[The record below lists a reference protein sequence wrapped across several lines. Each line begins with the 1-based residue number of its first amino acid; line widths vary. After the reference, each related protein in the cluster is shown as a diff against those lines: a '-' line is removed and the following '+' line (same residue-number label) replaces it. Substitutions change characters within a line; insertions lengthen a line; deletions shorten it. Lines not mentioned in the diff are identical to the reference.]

1 MQAIIMVC
9 VIRTSTFIAA
19 LLFAGSGFAQVPPG
33 VPYDPGKH
41 PNPIVTYVKTK
52 DFRPTTYADARKLA
66 DFDPLG
72 LSEKEGERQSIEIAE
87 PKPAVQKI
95 ELPSDEFPL
104 IKVEYFPV
112 VRQTYLL
119 KTGLALVLDAFKF
132 PKVPIPM
139 NDLTGVL
146 NSAAFRPGEKYWKP
160 RFGPSTVPERLNVR
174 GVAALLF
181 DDNHEF
187 VLFWREGT
195 ECYVIKTTATRADLL
210 RIAADLL

>member
-1 MQAIIMVC
+1 MVC
-9 VIRTSTFIAA
+9 VIRTTTFIAL
-19 LLFAGSGFAQVPPG
+19 LLFTAEAFSQVPPG
-33 VPYDPGKH
+33 VAYDPEKH
-41 PNPIVTYVKTK
+41 PNPIVTYIKSK

-66 DFDPLG
+66 GFDPLG

-87 PKPAVQKI
+87 PKPATQKI
-95 ELPSDEFPL
+95 ELPNDEFPL
-104 IKVEYFPV
+104 VKVEYFPV
-112 VRQTYLL
+112 VRQSYLL
-119 KTGLALVLDAFKF
+119 KTGMTLVLDAFKF

-146 NSAAFRPGEKYWKP
+146 NNAAFRPGEKYWKP
-160 RFGPSTVPERLNVR
+160 RFGPSTVPERVTVR

-181 DDNHEF
+181 DDNQEF

-195 ECYVIKTTATRADLL
+195 ECYIVKTKASRADLF

>member
-1 MQAIIMVC
+1 MVC
-9 VIRTSTFIAA
+9 VIRTTTFIAA
-19 LLFAGSGFAQVPPG
+19 LLFAAPVFAQVPPG

-41 PNPIVTYVKTK
+41 PNPIVTYIKTK

-66 DFDPLG
+66 GFDPLG

-87 PKPAVQKI
+87 PKPATQKI
-95 ELPSDEFPL
+95 ELPNDEFPL

-119 KTGLALVLDAFKF
+119 KTGLELVLDAFKF

-195 ECYVIKTTATRADLL
+195 ECYVVKTKASRADLF

>member
-1 MQAIIMVC
+1 MVR
-9 VIRTSTFIAA
+9 VFRTTTFLAA
-19 LLFAGSGFAQVPPG
+19 LFYAVTAYGQVPPG

-41 PNPIVTYVKTK
+41 PNPIATYIKTK
-52 DFRPTTYADARKLA
+52 DFRPATYADAKKLSG
-66 DFDPLG
+66 FDPLG

-87 PKPAVQKI
+87 PKPAAQKI
-95 ELPSDEFPL
+95 ALPNDEFPL

-119 KTGLALVLDAFKF
+119 KSGVALVLDAFKF

-139 NDLTGVL
+139 NDLTGIL
-146 NSAAFRPGEKYWKP
+146 NNAAFRPGDKFWKS
-160 RFGPSTVPERLNVR
+160 RFGPSTVPERVTVR

-181 DDNHEF
+181 DDNQEL
-187 VLFWREGT
+187 VLFWREGS
-195 ECYVIKTTATRADLL
+195 ECYVVKTKASRADLF

>member
-1 MQAIIMVC
+1 MVR
-9 VIRTSTFIAA
+9 VFRTTTFLATLFYAVAA
-19 LLFAGSGFAQVPPG
+19 FGQVPPG
-33 VPYDPGKH
+33 NPYEPGKH
-41 PNPIVTYVKTK
+41 PNPIVTYIKTK
-52 DFRPTTYADARKLA
+52 DFRMTTYADAKKVSG
-66 DFDPLG
+66 FDPLG

-87 PKPAVQKI
+87 PKPENQKI
-95 ELPSDEFPL
+95 ALPNDEFPL

-119 KTGLALVLDAFKF
+119 KTGLVLVLDGFKF

-139 NDLTGVL
+139 NDLTPIL
-146 NSAAFRPGEKYWKP
+146 NNAAFRPGDKFWKS
-160 RFGPSTVPERLNVR
+160 RFGPSTVPERVTVR
-174 GVAALLF
+174 GVAGLLF

-195 ECYVIKTTATRADLL
+195 ECYVVKTKASRADLF

>member
-1 MQAIIMVC
+1 MVC
-9 VIRTSTFIAA
+9 VIRTTTFIAA
-19 LLFAGSGFAQVPPG
+19 LLFAAPVFSQVPPG
-33 VPYDPGKH
+33 VPFDPMKH
-41 PNPIVTYVKTK
+41 PNPIVTYIKSK

-66 DFDPLG
+66 GFDPLG

-87 PKPAVQKI
+87 PKPATQKI
-95 ELPSDEFPL
+95 ELPNDEFPL

-112 VRQTYLL
+112 VRQSYLL
-119 KTGLALVLDAFKF
+119 KTGMTLVLDAFKF

-146 NSAAFRPGEKYWKP
+146 NNAAFRPGEKYWKP
-160 RFGPSTVPERLNVR
+160 RFGPSTVPERVTVR

-181 DDNHEF
+181 DDNQEF

-195 ECYVIKTTATRADLL
+195 ECYIVKTKASRADLF

>member
-1 MQAIIMVC
+1 MHAIIMFC
-9 VIRTSTFIAA
+9 VIRTTTFIAT
-19 LLFAGSGFAQVPPG
+19 LLFAASAFAQVPPG
-33 VPYDPGKH
+33 VSYDPGKH
-41 PNPIVTYVKTK
+41 PNPIVTYIKTK
-52 DFRPTTYADARKLA
+52 DFRPTTYADAMKLA
-66 DFDPLG
+66 GFDPLG
-72 LSEKEGERQSIEIAE
+72 LSEKEGERKTIEIAE
-87 PKPAVQKI
+87 PKPASQKI
-95 ELPSDEFPL
+95 ELPNDEFPL

-112 VRQTYLL
+112 FRQTYVL
-119 KTGLALVLDAFKF
+119 KSGVALVLDAFKF

-160 RFGPSTVPERLNVR
+160 RFGQSTVPERTNIR

-195 ECYVIKTTATRADLL
+195 ECYVIKTKASRADLL

>member
-1 MQAIIMVC
+1 MVR
-9 VIRTSTFIAA
+9 VIRTTTFLAA
-19 LLFAGSGFAQVPPG
+19 LVLAPSAFGQVPPG
-33 VPYDPGKH
+33 VSYDPGKH

-66 DFDPLG
+66 GFDPLG

-87 PKPAVQKI
+87 PKPAAQKV
-95 ELPSDEFPL
+95 ELPNDEFPL
-104 IKVEYFPV
+104 IKVDYFPV
-112 VRQTYLL
+112 IRQTYLL
-119 KTGLALVLDAFKF
+119 KTGVALVLDAFKF

-139 NDLTGVL
+139 NDLTGIL
-146 NSAAFRPGEKYWKP
+146 NNAAFRPGEKYWKP
-160 RFGPSTVPERLNVR
+160 RFGPSTVPERVTVR

-181 DDNHEF
+181 DDNKEF

-195 ECYVIKTTATRADLL
+195 ECYVVKTKASRADLF

>member
-1 MQAIIMVC
+1 MVR
-9 VIRTSTFIAA
+9 VFRTITFIAA
-19 LLFAGSGFAQVPPG
+19 LLFAVTAFGQVPPG
-33 VPYDPGKH
+33 IPYNPEKH

-52 DFRPTTYADARKLA
+52 EFRMTTYADAKKVSG
-66 DFDPLG
+66 FDPLG

-87 PKPAVQKI
+87 PKPATQKI
-95 ELPSDEFPL
+95 VLPNDEFPL

-112 VRQTYLL
+112 VRQRYLL
-119 KTGLALVLDAFKF
+119 KSGLELVLDAFKF

-139 NDLTGVL
+139 NDLTGIL
-146 NSAAFRPGEKYWKP
+146 NNAAFRPGDKLWKS
-160 RFGPSTVPERLNVR
+160 RFGPSTVPERVSVR

-195 ECYVIKTTATRADLL
+195 ECYVLKTKASRADLF